1 MDLDFDLLDQVLD
14 GLQATV
20 SISPS
25 IQHQVERE
33 QDHRYLNLLA
43 KIGRTTDWSLITMG
57 MEAPLI
63 CLVCVSQTCNH
74 IAEDLDSSHVVNVW
88 DTCQL
93 ALYGE
98 QEINCNLDFGL
109 HN

>member
-20 SISPS
+20 TISSPV
-25 IQHQVERE
+25 QHQVERE
-33 QDHRYLNLLA
+33 QDHRYRNLLG
-43 KIGRTTDWSLITMG
+43 KIGRTTDWSLMALG
-57 MEAPLI
+57 METPVI
-63 CLVCVSQTCNH
+63 CIVCISQTCNH
-74 IAEDLDSSHVVNVW
+74 IAEELDTPHVSHVW
-88 DTCQL
+88 DTYQL

-98 QEINCNLDFGL
+98 QEINCNLDYGL